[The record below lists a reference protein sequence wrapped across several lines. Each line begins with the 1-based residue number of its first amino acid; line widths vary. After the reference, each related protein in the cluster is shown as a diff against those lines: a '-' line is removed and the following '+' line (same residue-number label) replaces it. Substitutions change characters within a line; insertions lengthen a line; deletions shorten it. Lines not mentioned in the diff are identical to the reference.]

1 MICYWVL
8 YLPNY
13 VYATFTGAILMH
25 EYSHCNQFHYTEHN
39 SSFRF
44 TRYQMTRK
52 FLKNVS
58 ECSKVFEM
66 NVSICSKIRA
76 VRRIII

>member
-8 YLPNY
+8 YLPIY

-39 SSFRF
+39 SSFRP
-44 TRYQMTRK
+44 TRYQMTSNF
-52 FLKNVS
+52 FLMFQNVNNY
-58 ECSKVFEM
+58 SK
-66 NVSICSKIRA
+66 
-76 VRRIII
+76 